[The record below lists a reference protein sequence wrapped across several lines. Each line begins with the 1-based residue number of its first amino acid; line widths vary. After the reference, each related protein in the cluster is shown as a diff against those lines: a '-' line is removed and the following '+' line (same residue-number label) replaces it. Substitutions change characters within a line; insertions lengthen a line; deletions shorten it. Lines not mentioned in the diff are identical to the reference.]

1 MSDDREPPA
10 SAGDDEAAAEE
21 QARYEKQMDDLG
33 FTEEEKA
40 RNRRLVA
47 QAEAAQA
54 RWRSMPRQRTH
65 DLESMLC
72 DFAYMHSEDRI
83 VDLNRPD
90 LTYSRQGFKNATAAS
105 VRIIIGARGSERAV
119 PIADD
124 WLQHEGRVDVYG
136 RTFHPNA
143 KRITPNLAGLPCVN
157 LWTPLAIEQ
166 VALSQ
171 GWRALASVFTDHM
184 DQLLPDPVE
193 HPLLIAENAQ
203 GTGRNWVARL
213 MKALLGGY
221 CIEALPLL
229 RILEGNFNGEI
240 DRGIVG
246 VVDEIRE
253 GGGDYWKHAE
263 ALKSFLTEKT
273 RVINQKYERP
283 YEVQNFLGVLMF
295 SNHLAALP
303 LDKTDRRI
311 YVARCTDVIPSAAYF
326 DDAYAALKEADV
338 LRSIYEHL
346 RTLDLRGF
354 QILGRAPETEVK
366 REMVR
371 HNTMSYDLLLQE
383 FVEEWPSDV
392 IPLRRLTI
400 EMNRKVER
408 DYPIDMNRPRGLVPT
423 GAALN
428 NIYARLGMKGDIR
441 PKMNVRG
448 PDGSVTREKVSV
460 VVLRNWRSKWQGIKA
475 TGNLAEFAEEAER
488 GEEQADRRG
497 KDDSHA

>member
-1 MSDDREPPA
+1 
-10 SAGDDEAAAEE
+10 
-21 QARYEKQMDDLG
+21 MDDLG

-65 DLESMLC
+65 DLESMLR
-72 DFAYMHSEDRI
+72 DYAYMHSEDRI

-124 WLQHEGRVDVYG
+124 WMQHEARVDVYG

-143 KRITPNLAGLPCVN
+143 KRITPNLAGSPCVN
-157 LWTPLAIEQ
+157 LWTPLAIEA
-166 VALSQ
+166 VALPQ
-171 GWRALASVFTDHM
+171 GWRALASVFVDHM
-184 DQLLPDPVE
+184 AQLLPDPVE
-193 HPLLIAENAQ
+193 RANVVRWLAHRVQRPQELPGWHPLLIAENAQ

-213 MKALLGGY
+213 MKLLLGAY

-283 YEVQNFLGVLMF
+283 YEVQNFLGVMMF

-303 LDKTDRRI
+303 LDRTDRRI
-311 YVARCTDVIPSAAYF
+311 YVARCTEVIPSAAYF
-326 DDAYAALKEADV
+326 DDVYAALQDTSV
-338 LRSIYEHL
+338 LRSIYEQL
-346 RTLDLRGF
+346 RTVDLRGF
-354 QILGRAPETEVK
+354 QILGRAPETEMK
-366 REMVR
+366 RELVQ
-371 HNTMSYDLLLQE
+371 HNTMPYEALLQE
-383 FVEEWPSDV
+383 FVEEWPTDV

-400 EMNRKVER
+400 EMNRKVEH
-408 DYPIDMNRPRGLVPT
+408 DYPIDRDRPRGLVPT

-460 VVLRNWRSKWQGIKA
+460 IVLRNWRSKWQGIKA
-475 TGNLAEFAEEAER
+475 TGNLAAFAEEAEL
-488 GEEQADRRG
+488 GEEEADRRR
-497 KDDSHA
+497 KDDSYA